1 MDIDDAVALAAEHDG
16 ALADRIRFIYELDKL
31 KTELRQTL
39 LVDESR
45 RENSAEHSWHLAM
58 IAMVMAPHAK
68 EPIDLERAMRILLV
82 HDIVEIDAGD
92 VDIYDYEARAAKEAE
107 EIAAADRIFGLLPEP
122 EATDLR
128 ALWDEYEERD
138 TPEARFAYSCDRL
151 QPFLMNLAIGG
162 KSWTRRGVSG
172 SEVKAINSKMAD
184 GLEGVWEIVE
194 RLIDRAVDEG
204 TIVAD

>member
-1 MDIDDAVALAAEHDG
+1 MDQNDAIALAGLTDP
-16 ALADRIRFIYELDKL
+16 ALAKRISFIYEIDKL
-31 KTELRQTL
+31 KTELRQSY

-68 EPIDLERAMRILLV
+68 EPIDFERAIRILLV

-92 VDIYDYEARAAKEAE
+92 VDIYDYEARQAQEAA
-107 EIAAADRIFGLLPEP
+107 EIIAADRIFALLPEP
-122 EATDLR
+122 EASELR
-128 ALWDEYEERD
+128 ALWDEYEARE

-151 QPFLMNLAIGG
+151 QPFLLNLAIGG
-162 KSWTRRGVSG
+162 KSWTRRGVKA
-172 SEVKAINSKMAD
+172 SEVKAINSTMAD

-194 RLIDRAVDEG
+194 TLIDQAVVEG
-204 TIVAD
+204 TILEN

>member
-1 MDIDDAVALAAEHDG
+1 MDQNDAIALAALTDP
-16 ALADRIRFIYELDKL
+16 ALAQRISFIYEIDKL
-31 KTELRQTL
+31 KTELRQSY

-68 EPIDLERAMRILLV
+68 EPIDLERAIRILLV

-92 VDIYDYEARAAKEAE
+92 VDIYDYEARAAQEAA
-107 EIAAADRIFGLLPEP
+107 EIIAADRIFALLPEP
-122 EATDLR
+122 EASELR
-128 ALWDEYEERD
+128 ALWDEYETRE

-151 QPFLMNLAIGG
+151 QPFLLNLAIGG
-162 KSWTRRGVSG
+162 KSWTRRGVKA

-194 RLIDRAVDEG
+194 TLIDQAVVEG
-204 TIVAD
+204 TILEN